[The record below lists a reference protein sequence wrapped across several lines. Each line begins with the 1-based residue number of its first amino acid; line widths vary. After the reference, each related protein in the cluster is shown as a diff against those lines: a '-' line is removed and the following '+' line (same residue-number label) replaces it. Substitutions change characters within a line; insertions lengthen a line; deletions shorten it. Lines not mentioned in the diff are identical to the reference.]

1 MIKKIKSY
9 LSIFTLFNKNA
20 KMMLISTIIYSFGN
34 GIFRVLFYLYILDL
48 GFSGSFLGTLL
59 ALNFASAG
67 ISSIPAGKVC
77 DIIGRKR
84 SMLISTA
91 IVSGAMLVLVTT
103 EVKIILMVVNV
114 LRGTAYAMRRV
125 SRSPFMMEQS
135 DKKERMHLF
144 SSAASLRMFSGV
156 AGRVLA
162 GIVPALL
169 LFYAGVGTDLLQNK
183 YTMLISVLLFSLSII
198 PLFKIKEEVIPNK
211 EDSLKD
217 LKSYVKLNHPGTVKK
232 LLINSAFI
240 GFGAGLIVQYFN
252 VFFDQFVGMSTFQIG
267 VLMAVGRSTMGVT
280 VFLLPVLVSRVGK
293 VRSVVITQMASL
305 PFLALMTLLNS
316 PLGIGTAYV
325 ARTSLMN
332 MNHPA
337 FNNFMMEVTDKEER
351 GTVSG
356 WNYFARRLSRE
367 GGVLGGGAAIDRKAY
382 LFPFYIT
389 MVCYTMGSLFYFY
402 FFRKFKE
409 GYEDGKWVGKDG

>member
-1 MIKKIKSY
+1 
-9 LSIFTLFNKNA
+9 
-20 KMMLISTIIYSFGN
+20 MLISTIIYSFGN
-34 GIFRVLFYLYILDL
+34 GIFRVLFNLYILDL

-84 SMLISTA
+84 SMLISTG
-91 IVSGAMLVLVTT
+91 IVSVAMLVLVTT
-103 EVKIILMVVNV
+103 EVKIILMAVNV

-135 DKKERMHLF
+135 DKEERMHLF
-144 SSAASLRMFSGV
+144 SGAASLRMFSGV
-156 AGRVLA
+156 GGRVLA
-162 GIVPALL
+162 GIMPALML
-169 LFYAGVGTDLLQNK
+169 YYAGVGTDLLQNR

-198 PLFKIKEEVIPNK
+198 PLFKIKEKVLPDNK
-211 EDSLKD
+211 KESLKD
-217 LKSYVKLNHPGTVKK
+217 LKSWIKLKHPGTVKK
-232 LLINSAFI
+232 LLVNSAFI

-267 VLMAVGRSTMGVT
+267 VLMAVGRSTMGIT
-280 VFLLPVLVSRVGK
+280 VFLLPILVSRVGK

-305 PFLALMTLLNS
+305 PFLALMTLLSS
-316 PLGIGTAYV
+316 PMGIGAAYV

-356 WNYFARRLSRE
+356 WNYFARRLSRG

-389 MVCYTMGSLFYFY
+389 MICYTMGSLFYFY
-402 FFRKFKE
+402 FFRNFKK
-409 GYEDGKWVGKDG
+409 GYEDGKWIDKDD